1 MKFAHYICIKASKRG
16 YWDVGK
22 RREGCMYMKRS
33 SMPGEYAGFSE
44 KKYGDYKV
52 TSQYV
57 DGYDGTKLAVDIV
70 RPVDENGKP
79 VITPEDAIVSIYQ

>member
-1 MKFAHYICIKASKRG
+1 
-16 YWDVGK
+16 
-22 RREGCMYMKRS
+22 MYMKRS

-79 VITPEDAIVSIYQ
+79 VEEPLPVLLLISRENGLQLRTTRLVQM